1 MKNGAASVTG
11 MFERGRGETAAGRE
25 RLNILKL
32 LLQVETIVESC
43 QDNEDN
49 GEDVPDDND
58 NDGGSDIDEEEK
70 ERDDTPLIPEQEGE
84 DRSGFASNTFPF
96 DDFPF

>member
-43 QDNEDN
+43 QDNED
-49 GEDVPDDND
+49 
-58 NDGGSDIDEEEK
+58 K
-70 ERDDTPLIPEQEGE
+70 
-84 DRSGFASNTFPF
+84 
-96 DDFPF
+96 